1 MGRFAE
7 AVDQPL
13 VSKKPGLYSGGA
25 RGLLGVVRG
34 KLWDQGG
41 KGAVTAG
48 PLGGLSRV

>member
-34 KLWDQGG
+34 KLWDQGD
-41 KGAVTAG
+41 K
-48 PLGGLSRV
+48 